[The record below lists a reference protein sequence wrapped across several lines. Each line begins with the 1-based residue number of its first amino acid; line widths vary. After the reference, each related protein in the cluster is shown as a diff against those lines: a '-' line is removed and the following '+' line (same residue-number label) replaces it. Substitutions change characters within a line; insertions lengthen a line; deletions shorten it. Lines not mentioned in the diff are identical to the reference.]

1 MLEVINGAATMKMIS
16 STSITSTIGV
26 TLISAITAARRR
38 PRRPPPPP
46 VEPAMFIVMIWISR
60 CARHLPS
67 SRPLVDLA
75 GQDGGKFVGE
85 AFEPLRL
92 AIHLGR
98 ELVIENG
105 RRDGG
110 DETDGGRKQRFRDA
124 GRHHRERS
132 VFRCRDRLEA
142 RHDAPDGSEQADER
156 PGRA

>member
-1 MLEVINGAATMKMIS
+1 MGRSISMLDVIKGAATMKMIS

-46 VEPAMFIVMIWISR
+46 AEPAMFIAMILLSR

-75 GQDGGKFVGE
+75 GQDGRKLVGE
-85 AFEPLRL
+85 AFQALRL
-92 AIHLGR
+92 PVHFGS
-98 ELVIENG
+98 ELIIENG

-110 DETDGGRKQRFRDA
+110 DKTDGGRKQRFRDA
-124 GRHHRERS
+124 GRHRRKRG
-132 VFRCRDRLEA
+132 VFRGRDRLEA
-142 RHDAPDGSEQADER
+142 RHDAPDGSEQA
-156 PGRA
+156 